1 MNSIATHTVMDREA
15 CPLFHAAI
23 ELLGHRW
30 NGLIL
35 QALIGGR
42 RRFSQLRTAI
52 PELTDAML
60 SRRLKDLESAG
71 IVVRDV
77 SSARP
82 IEVYYELTNVGAQLL
97 PVLDAIADWSNI
109 WAQARSGEPEL

>member
-1 MNSIATHTVMDREA
+1 MNSIATHTVMDRGS